1 MMVKSTKRGYFFAH
15 EQLQKEMIFVKTDT
29 LFDTVERELKKKL
42 VEFIFHYFFVLRT
55 IDRTNT
61 GQIRQHIR
69 IDIDYASQNNNDAS
83 AKVKAFGMFHKADI
97 SFV

>member
-42 VEFIFHYFFVLRT
+42 VEFIFHYFFC
-55 IDRTNT
+55 
-61 GQIRQHIR
+61 
-69 IDIDYASQNNNDAS
+69 
-83 AKVKAFGMFHKADI
+83 FADD
-97 SFV
+97 